1 MGWFIAGLLVGA
13 VVGAVVVWMYLR
25 REVEAVKP
33 EEVERNLGTEA
44 DIYEAY
50 REDLLRQLRN
60 MSRYDGTERGQE
72 DRT

>member
-33 EEVERNLGTEA
+33 EVVERDLGSEA

-72 DRT
+72 DRA